1 MNTTDPLE
9 WSSIAVGQVWT
20 RMIQSGPHQ
29 ASEAVVFLHGNPGSA
44 SDWVDLVTEVGES
57 RRAVAFDLP
66 DFGQTVAAPDF
77 GNSLEEYSE
86 FFGEALDTLG
96 ISRVQLVLHDLGGL
110 IGLSWAVQN
119 LDKLAG
125 VTLIDT
131 GVMPGFKWHSTA
143 RAWQTPVLGEVLQAV
158 TTRAMFRR
166 VTSKAEPR
174 GLPREYLDEMYGNY
188 DRRTR
193 AAVLK
198 LYRDLKAVAG
208 QSDLIAMPLKDADI
222 PCLVI
227 WGAHDRY
234 LGPEFAERQK
244 EAFPSAE
251 VHVLAESGHWPHI
264 DDPATTTGLITRFLR
279 RSE

>member
-110 IGLSWAVQN
+110 IGLCWAVQN

-125 VTLIDT
+125 VQLLPWRT
-131 GVMPGFKWHSTA
+131 GIHFGC
-143 RAWQTPVLGEVLQAV
+143 
-158 TTRAMFRR
+158 
-166 VTSKAEPR
+166 
-174 GLPREYLDEMYGNY
+174 
-188 DRRTR
+188 RT
-193 AAVLK
+193 
-198 LYRDLKAVAG
+198 
-208 QSDLIAMPLKDADI
+208 M
-222 PCLVI
+222 
-227 WGAHDRY
+227 
-234 LGPEFAERQK
+234 
-244 EAFPSAE
+244 
-251 VHVLAESGHWPHI
+251 
-264 DDPATTTGLITRFLR
+264 
-279 RSE
+279 